1 MSWLHDNH
9 LAFSHTPFLFFCHDQ
24 QLITI
29 RMHGHQTYHFNFC
42 FDLMNL
48 KQTCDP
54 SIMRLLF
61 PDVLPHV
68 YLWLKWLI
76 PVIIAINKGHLIR
89 GRVINDLACE
99 KKNKC
104 PWLACLTVTTFHM
117 KINDMYS
124 SSSFRSWMP
133 LPGIHFCINL
143 DLELLWICM
152 LYFFIFLFF
161 MPKMKAFAQAK
172 SHF

>member
-1 MSWLHDNH
+1 MVYCYQGACSNYAGHDSLNIIKNKWDMSWLHDNH

-24 QLITI
+24 QLITV

-76 PVIIAINKGHLIR
+76 PVIITINKGRLIR
-89 GRVINDLACE
+89 ERVINDLTCE
-99 KKNKC
+99 KKNAHGL
-104 PWLACLTVTTFHM
+104 WVFHC
-117 KINDMYS
+117 Y
-124 SSSFRSWMP
+124 
-133 LPGIHFCINL
+133 HF
-143 DLELLWICM
+143 
-152 LYFFIFLFF
+152 
-161 MPKMKAFAQAK
+161 
-172 SHF
+172 SHEN